1 MRTIHILG
9 ILILL
14 ALALP
19 ASPAHAGGVVTVC
32 DEAHL
37 RAALAGGGTV
47 TFACS
52 GTITLSAEIVIAAD
66 TTIDGSGQDV
76 TISGNDAVRVFI
88 VNEGVTFNLLGLTI
102 SHGLVVGDDGGGIYN
117 GGRSTV
123 NVSNCTF
130 SGNSAEYGDGGVHGE
145 GGAIFNGQNGT
156 LNVGNSAFAGNS
168 AYYGGGVYNAGTLTV
183 RSSTFSDNYTISP
196 YAAMGS
202 GGGVLNDGDYGATAV
217 VSDSAFADNV
227 AISRG
232 GGISAGGTMT
242 VTNSTFDGNRASHGG
257 GISDLGGTTLT
268 VSNSTFSG
276 NTATSGGG
284 ITIVFVG
291 RVTISHSIFDG
302 NRGGGVDSWNSML
315 TVTSST
321 FTDNSANG
329 AGGGILSQ
337 FHPSA
342 MDNFVGGTLIVS
354 NSTFSGNSAV
364 EGGGGI
370 GASGTLTVTNSTFD
384 SNSAEYGGGIFDIEG
399 TATVTNS
406 SFDSNSA
413 DYGGGIGAGGTLTVT
428 NSTFDGNEARSGGG
442 IYTSAALTVTNST
455 FAGND
460 ASGFGGGIWNDGYG
474 TVSVSNSTFSDNSAD
489 SGAGG
494 LHNTGRRVMTLK
506 NTIVANSVADANCF
520 GTIADGG
527 GNLSYPDTS
536 CPGINADPVLGP
548 LQDNG
553 GPTLTMEPG
562 PGSPAIDTGN
572 DATCAADPVNNL
584 DQRGVVRPQGTHCDI
599 GAVEHLLPFRIWCP
613 LVYAQPASA
622 STLVSVCDEA
632 HLLAAISGGGTITFD
647 CSGAITLTTPITITA
662 NTTIDGSGQDVT
674 ISGNHAV
681 RVFKVNY
688 GATLNLNGLTI
699 ANGSATSGAGVLNY
713 GTLALD
719 NSTFSGNSVTCD
731 YCTGGGIFNIG
742 ALSVSNST
750 FSGNSMPGV
759 FCNGG
764 DIANRWGTVTINNSS
779 FSGNTVNV
787 GGAIFNQ
794 SGAVTVT
801 NSTFS
806 GETAGR
812 GLGLNGK
819 RPVAGFTQLHAA
831 RAGDRQARHA
841 GPAE

>member
-1 MRTIHILG
+1 
-9 ILILL
+9 
-14 ALALP
+14 
-19 ASPAHAGGVVTVC
+19 
-32 DEAHL
+32 
-37 RAALAGGGTV
+37 
-47 TFACS
+47 
-52 GTITLSAEIVIAAD
+52 
-66 TTIDGSGQDV
+66 
-76 TISGNDAVRVFI
+76 
-88 VNEGVTFNLLGLTI
+88 
-102 SHGLVVGDDGGGIYN
+102 
-117 GGRSTV
+117 
-123 NVSNCTF
+123 
-130 SGNSAEYGDGGVHGE
+130 
-145 GGAIFNGQNGT
+145 
-156 LNVGNSAFAGNS
+156 
-168 AYYGGGVYNAGTLTV
+168 
-183 RSSTFSDNYTISP
+183 
-196 YAAMGS
+196 
-202 GGGVLNDGDYGATAV
+202 
-217 VSDSAFADNV
+217 
-227 AISRG
+227 
-232 GGISAGGTMT
+232 
-242 VTNSTFDGNRASHGG
+242 
-257 GISDLGGTTLT
+257 
-268 VSNSTFSG
+268 
-276 NTATSGGG
+276 
-284 ITIVFVG
+284 
-291 RVTISHSIFDG
+291 
-302 NRGGGVDSWNSML
+302 
-315 TVTSST
+315 
-321 FTDNSANG
+321 
-329 AGGGILSQ
+329 
-337 FHPSA
+337 
-342 MDNFVGGTLIVS
+342 
-354 NSTFSGNSAV
+354 
-364 EGGGGI
+364 
-370 GASGTLTVTNSTFD
+370 
-384 SNSAEYGGGIFDIEG
+384 
-399 TATVTNS
+399 
-406 SFDSNSA
+406 
-413 DYGGGIGAGGTLTVT
+413 
-428 NSTFDGNEARSGGG
+428 
-442 IYTSAALTVTNST
+442 
-455 FAGND
+455 
-460 ASGFGGGIWNDGYG
+460 
-474 TVSVSNSTFSDNSAD
+474 
-489 SGAGG
+489 
-494 LHNTGRRVMTLK
+494 VMTLK

-806 GETAGR
+806 GETAGVGGAIANGDGR
-812 GLGLNGK
+812 LMVSNCTFSGNRVWNGGGIYNDGTLIVSDSGFFDNSARYDGKGGGIYSGGTADVSNSTFSGNTASDGGAIKFGGGTLTVSNSTFSDNSATATGGGIHIHDGILTVSNSVFSENQGHQGGGITNWLGTVIASDSTFSGNRAYYGGGIYNYNQVSEVTLNGSTFS
-819 RPVAGFTQLHAA
+819 GNTAA
-831 RAGDRQARHA
+831 RDGGGIYNASTLQVSNSTFSGNSASGGGGIYNDNRDNGTAIVSNSTFSNNRASSHGGGVYDDYRAHGLTLGNAIATNNSPENCFGPLTDGGGNLSYPDTSCPGINADPMLGPLQNNGGPTWTMALGEGSAALDAADDAICAAPPVNNLDQRGVPRPWGAHCDIGAVEQVSIKSVWLPVVQAW
-841 GPAE
+841 